1 MVTGGG
7 TVSPA
12 VVPGPGII
20 AGSAPGCVT
29 TATPTP
35 GPDTAGL
42 PPQRRVTENRRSNK
56 PIMEKRRRAR
66 INNCLNELKTLI
78 LDAMK
83 KDPARHTKLEKA
95 DILEMTVKHLENLQ
109 RQQVAMSAATDP
121 GVLNKFRAGFSECAG
136 EVGRFPGL
144 ESPVRRR
151 LLQHLAN
158 CLNGTTTTT
167 TTATSTTS
175 GTTTPQPTPPDPAP
189 VPSQHQTSVQVHIL
203 PTSTTTPTVD
213 THQAPT
219 ALSSSSNGIFF
230 TTGPNGGGLQLVP
243 TRLPNGDIALV
254 LPSTGSG
261 TAQIF
266 RQAATITTA
275 SPASSPAPSSS
286 SSSSSPLPML
296 IPIPT
301 RTSSTASASSSTS
314 SSCASTS
321 PIAFD
326 RLTVSSPSQTN
337 PVVNPPVCRDMATSP
352 TAYHLPVSPAAG
364 HRSNGGYSVVDQH
377 PPLRPYSPP
386 LQKPLALVV
395 KKEVVPEVASV
406 EEKPWRP
413 W

>member
-12 VVPGPGII
+12 GVAGPGVI
-20 AGSAPGCVT
+20 ATNPSACVAS
-29 TATPTP
+29 ATPTP
-35 GPDTAGL
+35 GPDSAGL
-42 PPQRRVTENRRSNK
+42 PPQRRTNENRRSNK

-83 KDPARHTKLEKA
+83 KDPARHSKLEKA

-121 GVLNKFRAGFSECAG
+121 SVLNKFRAGFTECAG

-144 ESPVRRR
+144 ESPVRKR

-158 CLNGTTTTT
+158 CLNGTTT
-167 TTATSTTS
+167 AAPS
-175 GTTTPQPTPPDPAP
+175 GTGVPQPSPQDSSPAP
-189 VPSQHQTSVQVHIL
+189 PQHQTAVQVHIL
-203 PTSTTTPTVD
+203 PSSTTTTVD
-213 THQAPT
+213 NHQTPT
-219 ALSSSSNGIFF
+219 AVSASSPPNGIFF
-230 TTGPNGGGLQLVP
+230 TTGPNGAGLQLVP

-254 LPSTGSG
+254 LPSSGSG

-321 PIAFD
+321 TSPVAFD
-326 RLTVSSPSQTN
+326 RLAVSSPPQTST
-337 PVVNPPVCRDMATSP
+337 VVNHPACRDMATSP
-352 TAYHLPVSPAAG
+352 AAYHLPVSPQSSHHG
-364 HRSNGGYSVVDQH
+364 NGGYEVMDQH

-386 LQKPLALVV
+386 MQKPLALVV
-395 KKEVVPEVASV
+395 KKETAPEVPSV